1 MKLGS
6 CVLIVRKRECALC
19 IYAYCPCFTSS
30 IITYISHPCFTCT
43 NRDYEGWPEKKDEF
57 PISHMTEEHRWLIAD
72 KCSAQDNPAMPNLP
86 MSLMVTAGGDGKNIS
101 SAITPPPAHNRAVVE
116 NQSNVV
122 VGMAGGGSS
131 KGGGKKKKNKGGVT
145 PSPMPP
151 KSTAAAA
158 AAGKKPAAEKKK
170 KQQQPAGLSKTA
182 LENHRKWQAEADKQG
197 GGKIVVSKA
206 DAKKL
211 IFDVL
216 YNEFQPMNI
225 TGISQKLKAVV
236 PSVVLKACLD
246 DMVDKKTGG
255 NPFAED
261 SDDDDDDD
269 GVSKKKSSSKKS
281 SSGATGSDEY
291 SGSLRLKE
299 GRNVNN
305 NLYYVDHTKQAND
318 GNGLLPEAKQLLL
331 GELTKSKAEFDQLN
345 QQIKSTT
352 ATAAQLESEPKNEQ
366 LILDVA
372 DMEKRMGEM
381 KEAIEE
387 SKAHAANEAHVK
399 KVRKEIDAKAA
410 VWRKRK
416 RLCIE
421 FISNMEDCTEGT
433 VSLKKCLKGDGQIDI
448 ESDEAAINGAI
459 TFASRKRAR
468 VSLGGGKKSGGSA
481 KSGIS
486 ADPAFVGVQ
495 LSSQGKPERVFLP
508 NQAS

>member
-1 MKLGS
+1 MHILHALYQLLFDTYHLQISSMFS
-6 CVLIVRKRECALC
+6 CT
-19 IYAYCPCFTSS
+19 TS
-30 IITYISHPCFTCT
+30 
-43 NRDYEGWPEKKDEF
+43 DYEGWPEKKDEI

-86 MSLMVTAGGDGKNIS
+86 TSLMVTADGNGKNVS
-101 SAITPPPAHNRAVVE
+101 SAITPPPAHNRAFVE

-122 VGMAGGGSS
+122 VGMAGHGGG
-131 KGGGKKKKNKGGVT
+131 KGDGKKKKSKGGVT

-151 KSTAAAA
+151 KGTA
-158 AAGKKPAAEKKK
+158 KKPAAEKKK
-170 KQQQPAGLSKTA
+170 KKEPAGLSKSA
-182 LENHRKWQAEADKQG
+182 LEKHRKWQAEADKQG
-197 GGKIVVSKA
+197 GGKIVVAKP
-206 DAKKL
+206 DAKKK

-216 YNEFQPMNI
+216 YDEFQPMNI
-225 TGISQKLKAVV
+225 NGISQKLKSVV
-236 PSVVLKACLD
+236 PSIVLKSCLD
-246 DMVDKKTGG
+246 DMVDKKSGG

-261 SDDDDDDD
+261 SDDDDDD

-281 SSGATGSDEY
+281 SSSGAASTGSDEY

-318 GNGLLPEAKQLLL
+318 GNGMLPDVKQLLL
-331 GELTKSKAEFDQLN
+331 GELAKSKAEFEQLN

-372 DMEKRMGEM
+372 DMEKRLGEM
-381 KEAIEE
+381 EEAIEE

-410 VWRKRK
+410 IWRKRK
-416 RLCIE
+416 RMCIE

-433 VSLKKCLKGDGQIDI
+433 ISLKKCLKGDGQIDI
-448 ESDEAAINGAI
+448 ESDESCINGSI
-459 TFASRKRAR
+459 TFASRKKAR

-495 LSSQGKPERVFLP
+495 LNSQGRPERVFLP